1 MTTQSIPPDESG
13 LDDQLLAILCCPEN
27 KEAVSL
33 LDQEKL
39 QILNEKITMGELQ
52 NKSGN
57 LVKERLE
64 GALLRADQAVAYP
77 IRDGI
82 PIMLIDEGLVVT
94 GIL

>member
-1 MTTQSIPPDESG
+1 MKTQNISQDRSE
-13 LDDQLLAILCCPEN
+13 LDPQLLAILCCPEN

-52 NKSGN
+52 NKSGS

>member
-27 KEAVSL
+27 KQAVSL
-33 LDQEKL
+33 IDQRKL
-39 QILNEKITMGELQ
+39 EILNEKITMGKLQ
-52 NKSGN
+52 NKSGKV
-57 LVKERLE
+57 VKEKLE
-64 GALLRADQAVAYP
+64 GALLRADQTVAYP

-82 PIMLIDEGLVVT
+82 PIMLTDEGLVVT

>member
-1 MTTQSIPPDESG
+1 MKTQNTSQDRSEFDP
-13 LDDQLLAILCCPEN
+13 QLLAILCCPEN

-33 LDQEKL
+33 LDQERL

-64 GALLRADQAVAYP
+64 GALLRSDQSVAYP

-82 PIMLIDEGLVVT
+82 PIMLIDEGLVVA
-94 GIL
+94 GLL

>member
-1 MTTQSIPPDESG
+1 MTTQNIFPEESG

-33 LDQEKL
+33 LDQERL

-64 GALLRADQAVAYP
+64 GALLRSDQSVAYP

>member
-27 KEAVSL
+27 KQAVSL
-33 LDQEKL
+33 IDEEKL
-39 QILNEKITMGELQ
+39 QILNEKIAMGKLQ
-52 NKSGN
+52 NKSGK
-57 LVKERLE
+57 LVKEKLE

-82 PIMLIDEGLVVT
+82 PIMLIDEGLIVT
-94 GIL
+94 GLL

>member
-27 KEAVSL
+27 KQAVSL
-33 LDQEKL
+33 IDQRKL
-39 QILNEKITMGELQ
+39 EILNEKITMGKLE
-52 NKSGN
+52 NKSGK
-57 LVKERLE
+57 LVKEKLE
-64 GALLRADQAVAYP
+64 GALLRADQKVAYP

>member
-27 KEAVSL
+27 KQAVSL
-33 LDQEKL
+33 IDQRKL
-39 QILNEKITMGELQ
+39 EILNEKITMGKLQ

-64 GALLRADQAVAYP
+64 GALLRADQLVAYP

-82 PIMLIDEGLVVT
+82 PIMLIEEGLVVT